1 MLIGCVLCA
10 PQLGRYSD
18 LIAVE
23 EGAFIVGGVLE
34 RECSLFL
41 CATTYCFVAVRLY
54 IVQTSSSTALQ

>member
-34 RECSLFL
+34 RECSLF
-41 CATTYCFVAVRLY
+41 Y
-54 IVQTSSSTALQ
+54 ALQLIALLRCVCI